1 MFQPCASG
9 EARGGEDTFVTHFK
23 ENTFMRNR
31 FLMTS
36 AALVLGLSLVG
47 AACSDDES
55 SEETTTTEAAAEET
69 TTTAETATEDQT
81 VVEIAVANPDFSTL
95 VELVTAAEL
104 AETLSGEGPFTVM
117 APTDEAFAAVDEAT
131 LSALAADPTG
141 ALADV
146 LKLHVI
152 SGEVDAAAAT
162 AAAGTCVDTLGG
174 KVKVEQDGDSLT
186 FGGAKIV
193 STDIKGSNGIIHVL
207 DGVVTA
213 PSTDC

>member
-1 MFQPCASG
+1 
-9 EARGGEDTFVTHFK
+9 
-23 ENTFMRNR
+23 MRNR

-36 AALVLGLSLVG
+36 AALVLGLSLIG
-47 AACSDDES
+47 AACSDDETAD
-55 SEETTTTEAAAEET
+55 ETTTTAAAEET
-69 TTTAETATEDQT
+69 TTTEAETATEDQT
-81 VVEIAVANPDFSTL
+81 VVEIAQSNPDFSTL
-95 VELVTAAEL
+95 VDLVVQAEL

-117 APTDEAFAAVDEAT
+117 APTNTAFEAVDEAT

-162 AAAGTCVDTLGG
+162 AAAGTCVETLGG
-174 KVKVEQDGDSLT
+174 QVKVEQDGENLT
-186 FGGAKIV
+186 FGGATIV
-193 STDIKGSNGIIHVL
+193 STDIVGSNGIIHVL
-207 DGVVTA
+207 DAVVTA